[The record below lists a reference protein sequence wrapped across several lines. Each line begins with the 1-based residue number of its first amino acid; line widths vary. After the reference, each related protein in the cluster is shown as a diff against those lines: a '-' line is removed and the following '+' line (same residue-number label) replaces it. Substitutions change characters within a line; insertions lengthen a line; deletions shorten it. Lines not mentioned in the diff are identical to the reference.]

1 MINIASVL
9 ILSILL
15 LYLFFT
21 ADPIPPLEITA
32 DMLFLLDSSS
42 AVSKANYGKELSFL
56 RKIIGQ
62 FEISARYVRAGII
75 PYGKTAELAVPLG
88 SQTTN
93 EAINRSISTLPYI
106 GGNKRIDR
114 ALNLA
119 YQTFSKARPL
129 VPKILVIFTHGGQL
143 TDPGTDLRLPVQA
156 LRGQGVSV
164 FVIATGEG
172 IDYSR
177 LNQIAEGRNIIED
190 KSRETLQP
198 YLSSAASYI
207 RVNSGK
213 DVNAVFVSD
222 QPVVMG
228 GSRGVYIRNIMS
240 CIRLARAKFELTNQ
254 VSAGGNNFTVFT
266 LMSVDRKGIAIRQ
279 GFSLEIALNIH
290 ERGFTIPK
298 TMSHCKK

>member
-1 MINIASVL
+1 MFSF
-9 ILSILL
+9 
-15 LYLFFT
+15 LFL
-21 ADPIPPLEITA
+21 AVDPIPPLEITA

-42 AVSKANYGKELSFL
+42 AVSKANYGKDLSFL
-56 RKIIGQ
+56 RKIIEQ
-62 FEISARYVRAGII
+62 FQISPRYVRAGII

-88 SQTTN
+88 SRTTN
-93 EAINRSISTLPYI
+93 EAINRSISSLPYI

-114 ALNLA
+114 ALKLA
-119 YQTFSKARPL
+119 YQTFSQARPL
-129 VPKILVIFTHGGQL
+129 VPKIMLIFTHGGQL

-177 LNQIAEGRNIIED
+177 LNQLVDGRNIIED

-213 DVNAVFVSD
+213 AVNAVFVSD
-222 QPVVMG
+222 QPVVIG
-228 GSRGVYIRNIMS
+228 SSRGVYIRDTMKQHKSI
-240 CIRLARAKFELTNQ
+240 K
-254 VSAGGNNFTVFT
+254 TV
-266 LMSVDRKGIAIRQ
+266 LK
-279 GFSLEIALNIH
+279 
-290 ERGFTIPK
+290 
-298 TMSHCKK
+298 

>member
-1 MINIASVL
+1 MKLRQLDLDIDKRILRTNSSFDI
-9 ILSILL
+9 ILSILFL
-15 LYLFFT
+15 VCFCFFLA

-32 DMLFLLDSSS
+32 DILFLLDSSS
-42 AVSKANYGKELSFL
+42 AVSRANYGKELSFL
-56 RKIIGQ
+56 RKVIGQ
-62 FEISARYVRAGII
+62 FEISPRYVRAGII

-88 SQTTN
+88 SRTTN

-114 ALNLA
+114 ALKLA
-119 YQTFSKARPL
+119 NQTFSQARPL
-129 VPKILVIFTHGGQL
+129 VPKILLIFTHGGQI

-177 LNQIAEGRNIIED
+177 LNQIVERRNIIED

-213 DVNAVFVSD
+213 DGNAVFLSD
-222 QPVVMG
+222 QPVVTG
-228 GSRGVYIRNIMS
+228 GSRGVYIRDIREVKHDVYGRRQTAKIISDFLFFS
-240 CIRLARAKFELTNQ
+240 CN
-254 VSAGGNNFTVFT
+254 
-266 LMSVDRKGIAIRQ
+266 
-279 GFSLEIALNIH
+279 
-290 ERGFTIPK
+290 P
-298 TMSHCKK
+298 